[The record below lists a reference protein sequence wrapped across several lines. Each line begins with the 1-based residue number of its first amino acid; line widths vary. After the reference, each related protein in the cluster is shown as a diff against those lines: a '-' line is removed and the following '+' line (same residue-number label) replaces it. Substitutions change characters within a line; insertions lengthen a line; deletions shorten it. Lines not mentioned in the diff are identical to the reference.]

1 MSKNT
6 KKMTLMGLVLMIF
19 TSVFGFANAPVAFY
33 RMGYAAIPWYI
44 FAAIVFFIPYA
55 MMMAE
60 YGAAFKTEQGGIY
73 SWMEQSVG
81 PLYAFIGTFMWF
93 TSYVI
98 WMVGISS
105 KVWIPFT
112 TLIFGGDKTQDFS
125 FLGLNATQSL
135 GLLAMIWMIGVT
147 FVASRGM
154 DKITKVTSVGGIAV
168 TALNVVLLVISL
180 IVWIANKGVMA
191 QPIAGLKSFVASP
204 NSEFSNTFSILGFVI
219 FAIFAYGGL
228 EAVGGL
234 VDETEKPEKTFPK
247 GVIVSALIISVGY
260 ALSLLLW
267 GVTTNWDL
275 ILSGEK
281 VNLGNITYVMMNNL
295 GVEFGKVLGLSSG
308 SGVVLGEW
316 FARITGLSMFLAYTG
331 AFFTLIYSPLKTLI
345 QGTPKEIWPKS
356 FTKMND
362 KGMPS
367 YAMWVQAGMVL
378 VIIALISFGG
388 KGAQEFYNVLTLMT
402 NVAMTLPYLFLA
414 GAFPAFKN
422 KSELDHSFAIFKTQT
437 STYLVTGIVMVIVGF
452 ANVFT
457 IIEPLFRAE
466 PKMSDTFWMIGGPVI
481 FSIIAF
487 LLYKKYERKL
497 VPATTK
503 RNN

>member
-73 SWMEQSVG
+73 SWMEKSVG

-112 TLIFGGDKTQDFS
+112 TLIFGGDKTQSFS
-125 FLGLNATQSL
+125 FLGLNGTQSL
-135 GLLAMIWMIGVT
+135 GLLAMIWMIAVT
-147 FVASRGM
+147 FFASRGM

-168 TALNVVLLVISL
+168 TALNVVLFVISI
-180 IVWIANKGVMA
+180 IVWMANKGVMA
-191 QPIAGLKSFVASP
+191 QPIEGIKSFIASP
-204 NSEFSNTFSILGFVI
+204 NAEFGNTFSILGFVI

-234 VDETEKPEKTFPK
+234 VDETEQPEKNFPK

-267 GVTTNWDL
+267 GVTTNWAL
-275 ILSGEK
+275 ILSGEN
-281 VNLGNITYVMMNNL
+281 VNLGNITYVMMSNL
-295 GVEFGKVLGLSSG
+295 GIEFGKVLGMTSG
-308 SGVVLGEW
+308 SALVLGEW

-345 QGTPKEIWPKS
+345 QGTPKEIWPKK

-362 KGMPS
+362 QGMPG

-378 VIIALISFGG
+378 VIVALISFGG
-388 KGAQEFYNVLTLMT
+388 KGAQEFYNILTLMT

-422 KSELDHSFAIFKTQT
+422 KAELDHSFTIFKTKT
-437 STYLVTGIVMVIVGF
+437 STYVVTAIVMIIVGF
-452 ANVFT
+452 ANLFT
-457 IIEPLFRAE
+457 IIEPLFRDE
-466 PKMSDTFWMIGGPVI
+466 PKASDTLWMIGGPLV
-481 FSIIAF
+481 FSAIAF
-487 LLYKKYERKL
+487 LLYKNYERKKL
-497 VPATTK
+497 P
-503 RNN
+503 

>member
-1 MSKNT
+1 MSKNV

-60 YGAAFKTEQGGIY
+60 YGAAFKNEQGGIY

-93 TSYVI
+93 TSYII

-112 TLIFGGDKTQDFS
+112 TLIFGGDKTQTFS
-125 FLGLNATQSL
+125 FFGLNATQSL
-135 GLLAMIWMIGVT
+135 GLLAMVWMIAVT
-147 FVASRGM
+147 FFASRGM
-154 DKITKVTSVGGIAV
+154 DKITKVTSIGGIAV
-168 TALNVVLLVISL
+168 TALNVVLFIISI
-180 IVWIANKGVMA
+180 IVWIANRGAMA
-191 QPIAGLKSFVASP
+191 QPIEGIKSFVASP
-204 NSEFSNTFSILGFVI
+204 NAEFSNMFSILGFVI

-234 VDETEKPEKTFPK
+234 VDQTENPKKNFPK

-267 GVTTNWDL
+267 GVTTNWET
-275 ILSGEK
+275 ILSGDK

-295 GVEFGKVLGLSSG
+295 GVEFGKAIGISG
-308 SGVVLGEW
+308 ASAHVMGEW

-345 QGTPKEIWPKS
+345 QGTPKEIWPKK
-356 FTKMND
+356 FTQMND
-362 KGMPS
+362 KGMPG

-378 VIIALISFGG
+378 FIVALISFGG

-422 KSELDHSFAIFKTQT
+422 KPELDHSFAIFKTKK
-437 STYLVTGIVMVIVGF
+437 STYVVTGVVVLIVGF

-457 IIEPLFRAE
+457 IIEPLFRAD
-466 PKMSDTFWMIGGPVI
+466 PKPSDTLWMIGGPVI
-481 FSIIAF
+481 FTAIAF
-487 LLYKKYERKL
+487 ILYKNYERKL
-497 VPATTK
+497 VPVIK
-503 RNN
+503 H